1 MEAAVGLDI
10 HEQLRA
16 YLLDVHGQQPPAAIM
31 LALMYE
37 LVSLIAS
44 AAETETEAIDVL
56 RRGCSLGEEQIQEF
70 GVGSPHP

>member
-1 MEAAVGLDI
+1 MEAALGCDI

-37 LVSLIAS
+37 VVSLIAS
-44 AAETETEAIDVL
+44 VAETETEAIEAL
-56 RRGCSLGEEQIQEF
+56 RRGCAVGEEQIQEL